1 MEHLE
6 INHDDMISAEVE
18 MVLAGPRHG
27 QYRVIVRDLSYL
39 EHDDLDEADG
49 VIEMRYYPRAARDAA
64 IEYAK
69 TIVHGKKAAA
79 RPYRLDP
86 PVAA

>member
-27 QYRVIVRDLSYL
+27 QYRVIVRDLDSDAESLVDDRVL
-39 EHDDLDEADG
+39 E
-49 VIEMRYYPRAARDAA
+49 VRYYPRPDRDAA
-64 IEYAK
+64 IAFAK
-69 TIVHGKKAAA
+69 SAVHGSK
-79 RPYRLDP
+79 
-86 PVAA
+86 VAA